1 MFLYTGV
8 YKLYC
13 SRGNWFRDMHTQLIA
28 LVCVVSETRLNKLV
42 IPEGA
47 AGVNYLLQ
55 IILLAEF
62 SFTLNY
68 CFERSGVI

>member
-1 MFLYTGV
+1 
-8 YKLYC
+8 
-13 SRGNWFRDMHTQLIA
+13 MHTQLIA